1 MPLKH
6 VLGLD
11 HVVVATRDLDT
22 AGAAWRKL
30 GFTLSSRGTH
40 SPHIGSANYTIVF
53 GDDYIELLGIL
64 TETPHNR
71 LTTAFLTQRE
81 GIERAAF
88 TTDDAVAGLA
98 ELVARGIGGSGPLAF
113 ARPVE
118 LPGGGTT
125 EARFNTFNWPAGDA
139 PAGLRI
145 FACQHLTPEAVWI
158 PALRRHANGATRLAA
173 VEIVAADPRAAA
185 AHLSRL
191 IDRPGTDAGGGS
203 YRVASGGT
211 RADFL
216 FHDATAFA
224 RRYPE
229 QVRTGAPAEGT
240 AALVIVTD
248 DLAKPREIVGVVA
261 HDGALS
267 VPAAQASGVIVSFV
281 RE

>member
-1 MPLKH
+1 MPLQH

-11 HVVVATRDLDT
+11 HVVVATRDLDA

-30 GFTLSSRGTH
+30 GFTLSPRGTH

-53 GDDYIELLGIL
+53 GDDYIELLGVL

-71 LTTAFLTQRE
+71 LTTAFLRQRE

-88 TTDDAVAGLA
+88 TTDDADAGLA
-98 ELVARGIGGSGPLAF
+98 ELTARGIGGSGPLAF

-118 LPGGGTT
+118 LPGGGAT
-125 EARFNTFNWPAGDA
+125 EARFNTFNWPAEDA

-145 FACQHLTPEAVWI
+145 FACQHLTPDAVWI

-185 AHLSRL
+185 THLSRL
-191 IDRPGTDAGGGS
+191 IDRPVASVGDGS
-203 YRVASGGT
+203 YRVGSGGT

-216 FHDATAFA
+216 FHDTAAFA

-229 QVRTGAPAEGT
+229 RVRAGAPTEGA
-240 AALVIVTD
+240 AALVIATD
-248 DLAKPREIVGVVA
+248 DMAKARGIAGAVV
-261 HDGALS
+261 HDGAVS
-267 VPAAQASGVIVSFV
+267 VPAAQASGVIVRFA
-281 RE
+281 EG